1 MLQRFITLKLYENL
15 TAIKTTYKTNWILVA
30 YTLEIVYMSSIS
42 KRLSLRVP
50 ANVIYRGLK
59 DRRLEQLFPEFFTGV
74 TRRLTTSNKANSEL
88 RFTTTTYDS
97 QIQIKEIFKLKVLQ
111 SNATEIVYTTGT
123 NIANDPLVES
133 IVYTH
138 VANILYALLMLETGY
153 VNGLMERQT

>member
-1 MLQRFITLKLYENL
+1 
-15 TAIKTTYKTNWILVA
+15 
-30 YTLEIVYMSSIS
+30 MSSIS

-88 RFTTTTYDS
+88 QFTTTTYDS

-123 NIANDPLVES
+123 NIANDPVVES
-133 IVYTH
+133 IKYTH

>member
-30 YTLEIVYMSSIS
+30 FTLEIVYMSSIS

-59 DRRLEQLFPEFFTGV
+59 DRRLERLFPEFFTGV

-88 RFTTTTYDS
+88 QFTTTTYDS

-111 SNATEIVYTTGT
+111 SNATEIAYTTST
-123 NIANDPLVES
+123 NIANDPVVES